1 MPATPLIS
9 TLPPVLPGEQG
20 QHYAFIRQA
29 IPACLVQSSTVR
41 RQALKQ
47 AAPHVPDW
55 YDKASQAHKDQL
67 NTLLQARCE
76 SLNLLEKTLQ
86 KIQSVT
92 AFSQPL
98 LEAALKDNGFDLDV
112 NLTWLRLYSPTDDAF
127 GVRTGGFKVRTFSLL
142 QAALHNF
149 DAQEATPDYFNS
161 ASGFITEP
169 DARGHFERHATT
181 LGIDAFVKLCRELDL
196 GAKYQAYLKNAV
208 HPTDVVSEGV
218 LREQYV
224 RHQQDAFAAAA
235 LMAQLK
241 GDITESDYA
250 LLLRV
255 LAGEQKI
262 MLGDKQIWYRTP
274 CLMNLHLQGCLVIEP
289 CVEHRYSDW
298 FIVYIPDD
306 PEHPIKRY
314 ASFDEFSKA
323 LTARLQAGP
332 QRDAERTEATPITD
346 FQQFFSQFVAYKDRP
361 YYFRRLTELVVDA
374 PPQSFGSQWL
384 RSEWGRLATT
394 LVAPVLSPFTQVKT
408 EPQPTVRVGVT
419 DPNFN
424 INMDSINGLWVAVD
438 LWPQRFESLRKRMLD
453 DARAQAISTADA
465 DEAASARRVQHYLNI
480 GLFGVNLLAM
490 VIPPLG
496 VVMSVVM
503 AGQLLYEI
511 LEGAI
516 ELGEGDRE
524 AGWAHITDVVENLAM
539 LAAGGA
545 AFHFT
550 VSPFIEGLKA
560 VKLPSGKTRL
570 WKPDLGP
577 YEYARAIPEGARP
590 NEHGVHQING
600 ESVIAL
606 EDKRFK
612 VRHEPVHDGYVIE
625 HPSRADAYEPA
636 LAHNGTGAWH
646 HELERP
652 LSWEGVRLMRRL
664 GPVVDGFSD
673 TVLEHIRHVSGID
686 EDVLRLLHVESEP
699 VPAILLDTIRQFR
712 AYDSAMQV
720 AQGIGEGALSDALC
734 SYAAALAVELPG
746 WPSGKAIEAFAGTE
760 LSGASVKYGDVN
772 AAPVDTLQVRRTELM
787 TGKLPER
794 IVGFL
799 TETQMDTLVGRYT
812 SRVTAERITALQKKM
827 QERAVLVRARLMR
840 SLYTDQQPMT
850 DAAVTLI
857 QRDFKRLP
865 TLMVREMLADATP
878 QERAALDST
887 GRIPL
892 DLAQRARLLQ
902 QDVRL
907 SLAYEGLYLDAMAE
921 QDTEA
926 LVLNTLNDL
935 PGWTDDLRLEVREGE
950 HAGELRASFG
960 ADDATDRK
968 VLVRVGDGRYEAR
981 NDRDEHLHGTD
992 DLYASLQH
1000 ALPDRHRQAL
1010 GLTHVAQGEQLKQT
1024 IIAHALP
1031 RDSLRAVLK
1040 MQPRTQPL
1048 FKLPS
1053 RWVDGRIGYP
1063 LSGQG
1068 LFTQEQRIKGRVRA
1082 LYPAM
1087 TDVHMNAFLRGRN
1100 LDNPEWLRALEDEYS
1115 DVKAVLTHWV
1125 WENSPGRRVLSVRRR
1140 IAKAIISAWRNSSPT
1155 WDVDPRNVYRGQA
1168 LVLREPRM
1176 GAALETMPALPGNFD
1191 HVTGVSLPD
1200 IGLTEQGTAFLA
1212 TFRRL
1217 RALDL
1222 SGNTLVRLPPVLEQM
1237 PRLEHLALDD
1247 NEIVLTTGAVA
1258 TLSGMTRLNVLS
1270 LEGNPLGL
1278 PPDISRM
1285 GQLKMLLLAH
1295 CELTQWPVGTLVW
1308 PRPRGFILDLAYN
1321 PITEIPDVELGS
1333 ADAQV
1338 LARTIVSREQLSPQ
1352 VQATLRSYIASVG
1365 LDSERNFPPR
1375 GTQDSAVWMAGLTNA
1390 QWLAKQPVWDAVE
1403 EAHGAERFFDELR
1416 KLATS
1421 SDTETPEYNVLLTAK
1436 VWRMLEA
1443 MAADTHLRKRLFRMA
1458 QAPTTCVDA
1467 GAQLFNAMG
1476 VEVLQ
1481 YEALAMPE
1489 EALRTQALL
1498 KLAIG
1503 RSRLDELGK
1512 AASSRVD
1519 ELVEQGRVFPL
1530 YDEDRHL
1537 IQQYDAAGNL
1547 RESLDEVEIH
1557 LAYATQLAEP
1567 LALPWQS
1574 KSMKFPERDVGV
1586 QELQIAY
1593 TRIAAVEQGDQLTSR
1608 INDQPFWADYAR
1620 ATFGEPFELA
1630 ERKINALTDLQ
1641 MAQREWRANGR
1652 LSEQQKQALR
1662 DTITQAGQLLGK
1674 SAEQIR
1680 EGIVMDNPQYDLEM
1694 ASLATAHKNVLST
1707 VTGQQLARFPQKVL
1721 EPWAPEWVSQNR
1733 K

>member
-1 MPATPLIS
+1 MPATSLTS
-9 TLPPVLPGEQG
+9 TLPPALPGEQG

-29 IPACLVQSSTVR
+29 IPACLVQSSAKR

-47 AAPHVPDW
+47 AAPQVPGW

-86 KIQSVT
+86 KIQSVN
-92 AFSQPL
+92 AFAQPL
-98 LEAALKDNGFDLDV
+98 LEAALKDNGHDLDV
-112 NLTWLRLYSPTDDAF
+112 NLTWLRLYSPTEDAF

-149 DAQEATPDYFNS
+149 EAQEAKPGYFNS

-196 GAKYQAYLKNAV
+196 GAKYQAYLKSAV
-208 HPTDVVSEGV
+208 HPADVVSEGV
-218 LREQYV
+218 LREQYI

-314 ASFDEFSKA
+314 ASFDEFSRA

-374 PPQSFGSQWL
+374 PPQPFGSQWL

-394 LVAPVLSPFTQVKT
+394 LVAPVLSPLTQVKT
-408 EPQPTVRVGVT
+408 EPQPKVRVGVT

-424 INMDSINGLWVAVD
+424 INMDSIKGLWVAVD

-453 DARAQAISTADA
+453 NARAQAISTADA
-465 DEAASARRVQHYLNI
+465 DEAASARRVQHYLNM

-539 LAAGGA
+539 LAVGGA

-570 WKPDLGP
+570 WKPDLAP
-577 YEYARAIPEGARP
+577 YEYARAIPEGALP

-600 ESVIAL
+600 ASVIAL

-612 VRHEPVHDGYVIE
+612 VRHEPVHDRYVIE

-636 LAHNGTGAWH
+636 LAHNGTGAWY

-652 LSWEGVRLMRRL
+652 LSWEGARLMRRL

-673 TVLEHIRHVSGID
+673 AVLEQIRHVSGVD
-686 EDVLRLLHVESEP
+686 EDVLRRLHVESEP
-699 VPAILLDTIRQFR
+699 VPAVLLDTIRQFR

-720 AQGIGEGALSDALC
+720 AQGIGAGALSDALC

-746 WPSGKAIEAFAGTE
+746 WPAGKAIEAFAGTQ

-772 AAPVDTLQVRRTELM
+772 AALVDTLQVRRTELM

-799 TETQMDTLVGRYT
+799 TETQMDALVGRYT
-812 SRVTAERITALQKKM
+812 SRVTAARITALQKKM
-827 QERAVLVRARLMR
+827 QDRAVLVRARLMR
-840 SLYTDQQPMT
+840 SLYTEQQPMT

-865 TLMVREMLADATP
+865 TLMVREMLAEATP

-892 DLAQRARLLQ
+892 DLAQRARVLQ

-907 SLAYEGLYLDAMAE
+907 SLAYEGLYLDAMAG

-926 LVLNTLNDL
+926 LVLNTLPAL
-935 PGWTDDLRLEVREGE
+935 PGWADNLRLEVREGGTE
-950 HAGELRASFG
+950 GELRADFG
-960 ADDATDRK
+960 PAHAEK
-968 VLVRVGDGRYEAR
+968 KILVRVDEGRYQAFD
-981 NDRDEHLHGTD
+981 DRGQQLHGING
-992 DLYASLQH
+992 LYGALQH
-1000 ALPDRHRQAL
+1000 ALPDAQRNAL
-1010 GLTHVAQGEQLKQT
+1010 GVPHVGQGEQLRTLILAK
-1024 IIAHALP
+1024 ALP
-1031 RDSLRAVLK
+1031 REALRVVLG
-1040 MQPRTQPL
+1040 MQPERLPFFRTPWRVSPQRL
-1048 FKLPS
+1048 
-1053 RWVDGRIGYP
+1053 GYP
-1063 LSGQG
+1063 LSGRGQG
-1068 LFTQEQRIKGRVRA
+1068 SWQRMIEERVRT
-1082 LYPAM
+1082 LYP
-1087 TDVHMNAFLRGRN
+1087 TMNAVQMREYLHGRN
-1100 LDNPEWLRALEDEYS
+1100 LEDDRWLKDLEKQYKQLESVLSRWLLDGPRDRATLATRRRLYDRLRNAWKKSGEWDLDTRGNYRGQRILLEDEALGAQLAS
-1115 DVKAVLTHWV
+1115 LPELPGDFSHVSSVHMPGCGLTDQAMGLLAKF
-1125 WENSPGRRVLSVRRR
+1125 PQLRVLNLENNLLTRLPE
-1140 IAKAIISAWRNSSPT
+1140 ACA
-1155 WDVDPRNVYRGQA
+1155 
-1168 LVLREPRM
+1168 RM
-1176 GAALETMPALPGNFD
+1176 SRMEG
-1191 HVTGVSLPD
+1191 
-1200 IGLTEQGTAFLA
+1200 
-1212 TFRRL
+1212 
-1217 RALDL
+1217 LDL
-1222 SGNTLVRLPPVLEQM
+1222 SDNQIMLTAQTVLHIRSMHQLEWLALQGNPLSMNIDIGRM
-1237 PRLEHLALDD
+1237 PRLRWLY
-1247 NEIVLTTGAVA
+1247 
-1258 TLSGMTRLNVLS
+1258 LSGC
-1270 LEGNPLGL
+1270 GL
-1278 PPDISRM
+1278 HAWPM
-1285 GQLKMLLLAH
+1285 G
-1295 CELTQWPVGTLVW
+1295 TFGV
-1308 PRPRGFILDLAYN
+1308 PRPRQFLLELTGNRLTA
-1321 PITEIPDVELGS
+1321 IPVVAPGS
-1333 ADAQV
+1333 ERARI
-1338 LARTIVSREQLSPQ
+1338 LARTAVTRDWLTPQ
-1352 VQATLRSYIASVG
+1352 VRDSLNLYLESVG
-1365 LDSERNFPPR
+1365 LDPERRLPPR
-1375 GTQDSAVWMAGLTNA
+1375 GTQDSAHWMSGLSQQ
-1390 QWLAKQPVWDAVE
+1390 QWLAKQETWNDLE
-1403 EAHGAERFFDELR
+1403 EAIGSEPFFDEIR
-1416 KLATS
+1416 KLSERLEDRT
-1421 SDTETPEYNVLLTAK
+1421 DQYKNDLTAK

-1443 MAADTHLRKRLFRMA
+1443 MAANTALRERLFEMA
-1458 QAPTTCVDA
+1458 VAPTTCVDA

-1476 VEVLQ
+1476 FEVLLN
-1481 YEALAMPE
+1481 EARLIPNQDLVQLELLDLAKGK
-1489 EALRTQALL
+1489 A
-1498 KLAIG
+1498 
-1503 RSRLDELGK
+1503 RLDELGRI
-1512 AASSRVD
+1512 AHARVS
-1519 ELVEQGRVFPL
+1519 ELVAEGRRFPE
-1530 YDEDRHL
+1530 YDDEGGL
-1537 IQQYDAAGNL
+1537 IQQVDAAG
-1547 RESLDEVEIH
+1547 RPQRSIDEVEIH
-1557 LAYATQLAEP
+1557 LAYVTRLANE
-1567 LALPWQS
+1567 LDLPWQT
-1574 KSMKFPERDVGV
+1574 SMFYNEPDVTQDMLDDASRRVKDLETGDLLRDG
-1586 QELQIAY
+1586 I
-1593 TRIAAVEQGDQLTSR
+1593 VE
-1608 INDQPFWADYAR
+1608 QPFWADFVQVTYAN
-1620 ATFGEPFELA
+1620 EFEAVSAKNEALINLYTAEQTLA
-1630 ERKINALTDLQ
+1630 DDGT
-1641 MAQREWRANGR
+1641 
-1652 LSEQQKQALR
+1652 LSAQQKTELR
-1662 DTITQAGQLLGK
+1662 LTIDTSAQVLGK
-1674 SAEQIR
+1674 SPEQVSPDR
-1680 EGIVMDNPQYDLEM
+1680 ETRDEEFFADMV
-1694 ASLATAHKNVLST
+1694 SLGEEHKNVLRT
-1707 VTGQQLARFPQKVL
+1707 VTDRLMGRPT
-1721 EPWAPEWVSQNR
+1721 QNR